1 MKKVVW
7 GFVLISLLICACRN
21 PKAVANSA
29 PQSHPSLS
37 SPTAQEAKT
46 PVSPRQRTKEEAIAD
61 GLTYLSKVNPSW
73 DLAYLYTY
81 LQPKFQWP
89 DLPMQSKIES
99 IQDSLK
105 NVGDAPSIRV
115 LDQMI
120 SFKRLIDPTFVLPHR
135 LLQSAEEEDAFTLI
149 ALYCDQLKPDSGTF
163 FPILRREMVTGD
175 YRLTHALLAYVWLAE
190 HHCFSSGEMQFLK
203 EELISSNYRLVARF
217 PDWIDLKI
225 ESAALLQASGEEL
238 PEVWVKDLI
247 GAQQVDGGWRKDKH
261 QSQSEGHATLLALWL
276 LAGSK

>member
-1 MKKVVW
+1 VGKVVL
-7 GFVLISLLICACRN
+7 GFVLISFFACACRN
-21 PKAVANSA
+21 PKPLAKVH
-29 PQSHPSLS
+29 PQSETNLS
-37 SPTAQEAKT
+37 PLANTEAKNQD
-46 PVSPRQRTKEEAIAD
+46 PILQRTKDQSIAD
-61 GLTYLSKVNPSW
+61 GLRYLSKVNPTW

-105 NVGDAPSIRV
+105 NVGDTPSLRV

-163 FPILRREMVTGD
+163 FPILRQEMVTGD
-175 YRLTHALLAYVWLAE
+175 YRLTHALLAYVWLTE
-190 HHCFSSGEMQFLK
+190 HQCFSAEDMQFLRD
-203 EELISSNYRLVARF
+203 ELISSNYSLVARF

-238 PEVWVKDLI
+238 PVVWVKDLI
-247 GAQQVDGGWRKDKH
+247 RAQQVDGGWRKDMH

-276 LAGSK
+276 LAGSN